1 MAGFFRITLIF
12 TVLLGL
18 SACSKEDHI
27 EKCVQAGLKVWE
39 DSQAFKKQAELK
51 ATTSARELSPSENKT
66 GFIPAGPTEI
76 PQPEKRIEEPDTK
89 NKAEFR
95 LRSHCLNQAS
105 GNK

>member
-1 MAGFFRITLIF
+1 MAGFFRVTLIF
-12 TVLLGL
+12 IVLLGL

-39 DSQAFKKQAELK
+39 DSQAFKKQAESK
-51 ATTSARELSPSENKT
+51 ATTSASELSPSGNKT
-66 GFIPAGPTEI
+66 GFFPAL

-105 GNK
+105 GKK